1 MMLQSRRS
9 VMRLVGALLPSLAI
23 FPYTGRKATAAF
35 EPPGQELGGQL
46 GESVA
51 AVRAWLMGHG
61 ITAEALDR
69 LDTARSAA
77 TSDLRQSFRD
87 DPLVSAGGLLLPA
100 GFCRYC
106 LTARLDDPREPAV
119 S

>member
-9 VMRLVGALLPSLAI
+9 EKRLLGVLLPSLAI
-23 FPYTGRKATAAF
+23 FRYGRREATAAF
-35 EPPGQELGGQL
+35 EPSGQEFDLS
-46 GESVA
+46 GESA
-51 AVRAWLMGHG
+51 AAIRTWLIGHG
-61 ITAEALDR
+61 ITRDVLDR
-69 LDTARSAA
+69 LDAGHSAA

-87 DPLVSAGGLLLPA
+87 DPLVSAGGLLLPT

-106 LTARLDDPREPAV
+106 LTARFNEVREPRE

>member
-9 VMRLVGALLPSLAI
+9 VMRLVGVLLPSLAI
-23 FPYTGRKATAAF
+23 FPYAGRKATAAL
-35 EPPGQELGGQL
+35 EPPGQELDPL

-61 ITAEALDR
+61 VTAETLDR
-69 LDTARSAA
+69 LDMARSAA

-106 LTARLDDPREPAV
+106 LTGRLDDAREPAV